1 MSTLKEKFYKE
12 IRFMERAE
20 ICEKI
25 ADDYAIEFKDFC
37 DKYICENCNGDGY
50 TIEVEAECCRRSNY
64 ECCGCPDPVQVQK
77 QCYCSVINTQE
88 LLEIFKK
95 QNGY

>member
-25 ADDYAIEFKDFC
+25 ADDYAIEFLIFEHKAFSG
-37 DKYICENCNGDGY
+37 K
-50 TIEVEAECCRRSNY
+50 VMNY
-64 ECCGCPDPVQVQK
+64 EYAK
-77 QCYCSVINTQE
+77 AM
-88 LLEIFKK
+88 LENFKK
-95 QNGY
+95 QNGYV

>member
-25 ADDYAIEFKDFC
+25 ADDYAIEFAEWLPINEYRWNIKEK
-37 DKYICENCNGDGY
+37 KY
-50 TIEVEAECCRRSNY
+50 
-64 ECCGCPDPVQVQK
+64 K
-77 QCYCSVINTQE
+77 KMFINETFYYNTKE

-95 QNGY
+95 QNEINKL

>member
-25 ADDYAIEFKDFC
+25 ADDYAIDLLQWIRYNAIETNTGWQFNK
-37 DKYICENCNGDGY
+37 KSY
-50 TIEVEAECCRRSNY
+50 TDAEIL
-64 ECCGCPDPVQVQK
+64 K
-77 QCYCSVINTQE
+77 
-88 LLEIFKK
+88 IFKK